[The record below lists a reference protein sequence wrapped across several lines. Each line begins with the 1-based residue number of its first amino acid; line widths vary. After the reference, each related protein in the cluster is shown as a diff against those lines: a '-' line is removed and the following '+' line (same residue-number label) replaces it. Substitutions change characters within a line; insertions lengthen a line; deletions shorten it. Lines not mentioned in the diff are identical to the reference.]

1 MVSKIRL
8 LLLSMLGVLVFS
20 LPAEAARLLRWQFNA
35 TQNRLEF
42 TTDSQIQ
49 PRAQL
54 IFNPTRV
61 VVDLPGTRLGRPMV
75 KESVGN
81 GIRSYRIGQ
90 FDKQTTRIV
99 VELEPGY
106 TLDPKQVSVKGL
118 SRTNWALELPQPQ
131 RVGTVT
137 SGSSSSSNGSGS
149 LVGGDKTSISTQPVS
164 QVTPAQPAV
173 QAPTQITEVRQTP
186 DGLFIRTD
194 GETPKVR
201 VIRSRDRKTIDIEIP
216 EAALGGGIIPS
227 PPAVPELGVQ
237 QAILSQKSEKPPVV
251 QLRLKVPQ
259 DAPDWRA
266 TVSNLGG
273 IVLLPKERPQPT
285 QANVDSQS
293 QPPAVSST
301 IATLQG
307 VSLDRGRNQL
317 LMQVDQPVRYSTRSE
332 GNEYVLTLS
341 PAKLAPQ
348 VQEPRVYVGD
358 RVRRVTIK
366 QQGPQSVEIRLT
378 PSRGVSVGSIQ
389 VLNLKLL
396 SLPLARDSSIA
407 VTPPAVPP
415 SGNNSPFGTTP
426 TIQPLPGATDID
438 LPPLFNRRAV
448 VVIDPGHGGPDPGAV
463 GNGLR
468 ETDIVLDVSRQVT
481 AFLQQQGVQ
490 VIMTRNREFDLD
502 LQPRVDIAARAN
514 ATAFVSIHANAISL
528 SRPDVNGV
536 ESYYYGGGGKALANQ
551 IHQSILQSINIRDRK
566 LRKARFYVLRRTSM
580 PAALIE
586 TGFITGAEDHI
597 KLADPAFRTRMARA
611 IARGILR
618 YLQ

>member
-20 LPAEAARLLRWQFNA
+20 LPAEAARLLRWQFNTA
-35 TQNRLEF
+35 QNRLEF

-54 IFNPTRV
+54 IFNPTRI
-61 VVDLPGTRLGRPMV
+61 VVDLPGTRLGRSMV
-75 KESVGN
+75 KENVGN

-106 TLDPKQVSVKGL
+106 TLDPKQVSVRGL

-131 RVGTVT
+131 RVGTT
-137 SGSSSSSNGSGS
+137 ASGSSN
-149 LVGGDKTSISTQPVS
+149 LAGGDKTTIA
-164 QVTPAQPAV
+164 AQPAPQTAPAKPTV
-173 QAPTQITEVRQTP
+173 EAPTQVTEVRQTP

-201 VIRSRDRKTIDIEIP
+201 VTRSRDRKSIDIEIP
-216 EAALGGGIIPS
+216 AAALGGGIIPS
-227 PPAVPELGVQ
+227 PPAVPALGIQ

-251 QLRLKVPQ
+251 QLRLKVPEN
-259 DAPDWRA
+259 APDWRA

-285 QANVDSQS
+285 QANADSQN
-293 QPPAVSST
+293 QPPAVSAS

-317 LMQVDQPVRYSTRSE
+317 LMQVDQPVRYSTRAE
-332 GNEYVLTLS
+332 GNEYILTLS

-378 PSRGVSVGSIQ
+378 PSRGVSIGSVQ
-389 VLNLKLL
+389 ALNLTLL
-396 SLPLARDSSIA
+396 SLPLARDNSIA

-415 SGNNSPFGTTP
+415 SNNPPFNNSPFGTTP

-448 VVIDPGHGGPDPGAV
+448 IVIDPGHGGPDPGAV

-536 ESYYYGGGGKALANQ
+536 ESYYYGNGGKALANQ

-597 KLADPAFRTRMARA
+597 KLADPVFRTRMARA